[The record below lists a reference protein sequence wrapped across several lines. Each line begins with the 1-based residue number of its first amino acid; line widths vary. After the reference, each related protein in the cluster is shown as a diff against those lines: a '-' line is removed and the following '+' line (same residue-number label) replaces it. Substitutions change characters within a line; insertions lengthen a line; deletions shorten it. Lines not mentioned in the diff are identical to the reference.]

1 MAQPAVRRTT
11 NFVRANKDIIGTK
24 VVNPQNEDLGKIEDL
39 IVDSSGRISYAV
51 LSFGGFLGLGDKDFA
66 IPFNAF
72 AFDPANNRAVLNID
86 KSLLKNAPGF
96 DKNNWPNLSDPSFG
110 QDISRYYGYEH
121 ASTFDGVTSPN
132 RERM

>member
-39 IVDSSGRISYAV
+39 IVDSSGRVSFAV
-51 LSFGGFLGLGDKDFA
+51 LSFGGFLGMGDKDFA

-72 AFDPANNRAVLNID
+72 GFDPVNNRAVLNID
-86 KSLLKNAPGF
+86 KAVLKNAPGF
-96 DKNNWPNLSDPSFG
+96 EKSAWPDLNDPSFG
-110 QDISRYYGYEH
+110 QDISKYYGYERV
-121 ASTFDGVTSPN
+121 AYNDVTGA
-132 RERM
+132 RDRM

>member
-72 AFDPANNRAVLNID
+72 AFDAANTVGGCEREIPGGLIGATREQGASQIRKLKRLAAERGYQLIPGHDPVAWPALTA
-86 KSLLKNAPGF
+86 SLAG
-96 DKNNWPNLSDPSFG
+96 
-110 QDISRYYGYEH
+110 
-121 ASTFDGVTSPN
+121 
-132 RERM
+132 